1 VCHSRRDFVHELTLI
16 DLELTYI
23 CKICKRRRV
32 VNKIVASFFPKA
44 GAETSR
50 EFISKSSH
58 VTASARFSF
67 IYAIIKVK
75 PHVFV
80 QTKINCTGRID
91 LYD

>member
-1 VCHSRRDFVHELTLI
+1 VCHSCRDFMHEYMLI

-50 EFISKSSH
+50 EFISKSSD
-58 VTASARFSF
+58 VKASARVSF
-67 IYAIIKVK
+67 IYAVIKVK
-75 PHVFV
+75 PHVFA
-80 QTKINCTGRID
+80 QPKINFITRIN
-91 LYD
+91 LYE

>member
-23 CKICKRRRV
+23 CKICKRRV
-32 VNKIVASFFPKA
+32 VNKIVASFFSKA

-50 EFISKSSH
+50 EFISKSSD
-58 VTASARFSF
+58 VTTSARFSF
-67 IYAIIKVK
+67 IYAVIKVK
-75 PHVFV
+75 PHVFA
-80 QTKINCTGRID
+80 QAKNKFIGRIN

>member
-1 VCHSRRDFVHELTLI
+1 VCHSRREFVHELTLI

-50 EFISKSSH
+50 KFISKSSDA
-58 VTASARFSF
+58 TASARFSF
-67 IYAIIKVK
+67 IYAVIKVK
-75 PHVFV
+75 PHVFA
-80 QTKINCTGRID
+80 QAKINFIGRNN